1 MRALLCS
8 EYRREADQ
16 EFRTMLLLQ
25 AVYQVA
31 GWVGPTI
38 AISLVIIA
46 LAFATIALVA
56 LLVGRGLGAAVQ
68 RSTESINKLNA
79 DLIPAM
85 KSLGQM
91 AEDGRA
97 LAEIIRNEVGDFT
110 GTTQRLRDRIES
122 GSDRLAQRLDNL
134 EALYDVVEEEIT
146 EAALDLTATIR
157 TIRTGAGWFGRIRRL
172 LGGKR
177 RRR

>member
-1 MRALLCS
+1 
-8 EYRREADQ
+8 
-16 EFRTMLLLQ
+16 
-25 AVYQVA
+25 
-31 GWVGPTI
+31 
-38 AISLVIIA
+38 
-46 LAFATIALVA
+46 
-56 LLVGRGLGAAVQ
+56 
-68 RSTESINKLNA
+68 
-79 DLIPAM
+79 
-85 KSLGQM
+85 M